1 MSGATMLRA
10 GTGRPG
16 ADAPSVSAPLFRR
29 LVESFDP
36 ERRAVVLD
44 LGLARAETVAL
55 FSPFRCRLDVA
66 DLAEELDQIAAESD
80 PALLPALVERLLP
93 PRRNEPTDLV
103 LCWDLLNYLSRP
115 ALTALMD
122 NLASRARPGTRVHF
136 MLVYSGTRMP
146 ERPNYYAPRPDGTLL
161 TIPVTRSEREA
172 PRYSAEDLSRCLRG
186 YVVESSVLMR
196 NGMQEC
202 LYRL

>member
-1 MSGATMLRA
+1 MLRA
-10 GTGRPG
+10 GTERPG
-16 ADAPSVSAPLFRR
+16 ADPLSVSAPLFRR
-29 LVESFDP
+29 LVESLDP

-66 DLAEELDQIAAESD
+66 DLAEGLDQITAESD
-80 PALLPALVERLLP
+80 PALLPALVEQLLP
-93 PRRNEPTDLV
+93 PRRNEPTDIV
-103 LCWDLLNYLSRP
+103 LCWDLLNYLSKP
-115 ALTALMD
+115 ALTVLMD

-136 MLVYSGTRMP
+136 MVVYSGTRMP
-146 ERPNYYAPRPDGTLL
+146 ERPNHYAPKADGMLL
-161 TIPVTRSEREA
+161 TIPVSRKDREA
-172 PRYSAEDLSRCLRG
+172 PRYSSEDLSRCLRG